1 MAIERERW
9 DMGEGEIRS
18 QERGTERGAQR
29 EGGGTST
36 KRGDE
41 LARGTHA

>member
-18 QERGTERGAQR
+18 QERGTERRWGYEHKER
-29 EGGGTST
+29 
-36 KRGDE
+36 
-41 LARGTHA
+41 